1 LTEYVRVREPKSDLF
16 VRLAER
22 GFDDRFVAVEATA
35 RERELAGVMFEASR
49 AACNEK
55 TGLIGFV
62 GCDDDGD
69 GGRAQ
74 ARIGLNLALETR

>member
-22 GFDDRFVAVEATA
+22 GFNDRFIAIEAA
-35 RERELAGVMFEASR
+35 SRERELAGVMFETSR
-49 AACNEK
+49 AARDEK
-55 TGLIGFV
+55 TGLIRFV